1 MKVLIVG
8 GGGREHALAWKIAQS
23 PRVSKIYC
31 APGNAGT
38 ADIAENVDISAEDPE
53 RLLDF
58 ARVEA
63 IDLTVVGPEVPLVK
77 GIVDKFEQHDLRI
90 FGPSALAAKLE
101 GSKIFSKNLMQKYN
115 IPTAKFRSFSDANDA
130 IQYAEGQGPVVVKA
144 DGLAAGKGV
153 ILCENA
159 NEARAAIQLIM
170 QDRAFGDA
178 GGRIVIEEWLRGKEI
193 SLLALCDG
201 KTALPLEGAEDHKT
215 VFDGDTGPNTG
226 GMGAYSP
233 SPIFTE
239 ALKQQVQDE
248 VMNPTLRAMEQEGA
262 PYKGVLY
269 AGLMIT
275 DDGPKVLEFNARM
288 GDPETQP
295 LMVRMQSDLVPLLE
309 ACIDGTL
316 GGMTIEWSPQASV
329 CVVMASG
336 GYPGS
341 YEKGHVIEGLKD
353 AEAMEAVTVFH
364 AGTRMEGDQVV
375 TSGGRVLG
383 VTALGAD
390 VPSAIANAYEG
401 VEKIKWPEVH
411 FRRDIGQRSGRS

>member
-1 MKVLIVG
+1 MKILIVG

-23 PRVSKIYC
+23 PRVTKIYC

-38 ADIAENVDISAEDPE
+38 ASIAENVDIGAEDLNS
-53 RLLDF
+53 LLDF
-58 ARVEA
+58 AQVES
-63 IDLTVVGPEVPLVK
+63 IDLTVVGPEVPLVE

-115 IPTAKFRSFSDANDA
+115 IPTAEFRSFSDADHA
-130 IQYAEGQGPVVVKA
+130 IRYVEDRGPVVVKA

-159 NEARAAIQLIM
+159 KEARTAIQQIM
-170 QDRAFGDA
+170 KDRAFGDA
-178 GGRIVIEEWLRGKEI
+178 GGKIVIEEWLRGKEV
-193 SLLALCDG
+193 SLLALTDG
-201 KTALPLEGAEDHKT
+201 KTVLPLEGAEDHKA
-215 VFDGDTGPNTG
+215 VFDGDVGPNTG

-239 ALKQQVQDE
+239 ELKQQVLNDI
-248 VMNPTLRAMEQEGA
+248 MNPTVQAMENEGA

-275 DDGPKVLEFNARM
+275 DDGPKTLEFNARM

-295 LMVRMQSDLVPLLE
+295 LMARMESDLVPLLE

-316 GGMTIEWSPQASV
+316 DQQKIEWSTQASV

-341 YEKGHVIEGLKD
+341 YKKGIPIEGL
-353 AEAMEAVTVFH
+353 AEADSLEGVTVFH
-364 AGTRMEGDQVV
+364 AGTRRDGDQVV
-375 TSGGRVLG
+375 TNGGRVLG
-383 VTALGAD
+383 VTSLGTD
-390 VPSAIANAYEG
+390 VSTAIANAYSA
-401 VEKIKWPEVH
+401 VDKIKWPEVH
-411 FRRDIGQRSGRS
+411 YRKDIGRR